1 MQSMALSSRMNM
13 NRPIPVARLVADISD
28 KAQVN
33 THQYGGRPFG
43 VGLLVA
49 GVDVRDREWT
59 VCPSC
64 YVGDGAAPVRVLAV
78 RAAQRLP
85 RHGHWR
91 A

>member
-49 GVDVRDREWT
+49 GVDVRGRGWT
-59 VCPSC
+59 GWP
-64 YVGDGAAPVRVLAV
+64 LAV
-78 RAAQRLP
+78 V
-85 RHGHWR
+85 
-91 A
+91 

>member
-49 GVDVRDREWT
+49 GVDVREPGWT
-59 VCPSC
+59 GWP
-64 YVGDGAAPVRVLAV
+64 LAV
-78 RAAQRLP
+78 V
-85 RHGHWR
+85 
-91 A
+91 